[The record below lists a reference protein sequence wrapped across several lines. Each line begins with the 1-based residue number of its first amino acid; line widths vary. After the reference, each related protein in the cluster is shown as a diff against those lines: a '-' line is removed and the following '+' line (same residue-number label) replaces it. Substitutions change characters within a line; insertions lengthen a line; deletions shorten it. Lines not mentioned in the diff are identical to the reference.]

1 MSDRAAFDRSV
12 SLLDLLD
19 RILSKG
25 VLAHGD
31 LTLSVAGVDLVY
43 LGLRAIL
50 TSADR
55 AEELHLLPPR
65 APDSAPPPPP
75 DELPPIQAAARRQ
88 PPEADLAAI
97 VAGVAEEAARL
108 PQRIEADP
116 ENVERGLAKL
126 VLTVIELLRQLMERQ
141 AMRRVEAGTLSDAE
155 IERLGLTF
163 VRLQQRMEEL
173 KAAFGLEGEELN
185 LDLGPL
191 GNLI

>member
-1 MSDRAAFDRSV
+1 MSDRASFDRSIT
-12 SLLDLLD
+12 LLDLLD
-19 RILSKG
+19 RILYKG

-31 LTLSVAGVDLVY
+31 LTLSVAGVDLIY
-43 LGLRAIL
+43 LGLRALL

-65 APDSAPPPPP
+65 TPGDAPPLPP
-75 DELPPIQAAARRQ
+75 DQLPPIRIEGRQ
-88 PPEADLAAI
+88 PPPEAAMVDIAAGI
-97 VAGVAEEAARL
+97 AEQAARL
-108 PQRIEADP
+108 PQRIDADP

-141 AMRRVEAGTLSDAE
+141 AMHRVEAGTLSDDE
-155 IERLGLTF
+155 IERLGVTF
-163 VRLQQRMEEL
+163 ARLQQRMEEL

-191 GNLI
+191 GNLM